1 MRRPLFRDDVPMPFV
16 ERDQKIQA
24 RATQASAK
32 PLAHHI
38 RLRRPRRRAQNPNT
52 DVRHCL
58 FQFFGEDAGPG
69 RGSGTVRNSHRV
81 ALPETAAMSS
91 QCWDERSRC
100 DGEFSVFHD
109 HEYLQR
115 TELTVTTAQKS
126 HATIVVA

>member
-24 RATQASAK
+24 PATQASAK
-32 PLAHHI
+32 PLAHRIH
-38 RLRRPRRRAQNPNT
+38 LRRPRRRAQNPNT

-58 FQFFGEDAGPG
+58 VQFLGEDGGPG

-91 QCWDERSRC
+91 QWWDERSRC
-100 DGEFSVFHD
+100 EGEF
-109 HEYLQR
+109 
-115 TELTVTTAQKS
+115 TAS
-126 HATIVVA
+126 LVP